1 MIENSGHEQRKA
13 IDWKEIR
20 KRLEEAGKALEAGG
34 NKGPDERKRILST
47 RARVIAKE
55 TAPEERRD
63 LIEIIEFTLAHEHY
77 GVESTFV
84 SEVYP
89 LKAYTPV
96 PCTPAYVLGIINVR
110 GRIISVV
117 DIKKFFDLPERGITD
132 LNKVI
137 ILRSG
142 EMEFGILADAIITTR
157 MVRRKDLQAHLPT
170 LTGVREEY
178 LRGVSPDGAI
188 ILDAGKILSDK
199 GIIVQEEV

>member
-1 MIENSGHEQRKA
+1 MEEIKKETAG
-13 IDWKEIR
+13 IDWQEIR
-20 KRLEEAGKALEAGG
+20 RKLEESGKALERERKA
-34 NKGPDERKRILST
+34 GPDERKRILSK
-47 RARVIAKE
+47 RARLFAAE
-55 TAPEERRD
+55 TTPGERRD
-63 LIEIIEFTLAHEHY
+63 VTEIIEFMLAHEHY
-77 GVESTFV
+77 GVEASFV

-89 LKAYTPV
+89 LKEYTPV

-137 ILRSG
+137 ILRSDK
-142 EMEFGILADAIITTR
+142 MEFGILADSIITTR
-157 MVRRKDLQAHLPT
+157 LVRRSELQSHLPT

-178 LRGVSPDGAI
+178 LRGVAPDGAI
-188 ILDAGKILSDK
+188 ILDAGKILADK